1 MGVRMW
7 GTRYSPFLPPH
18 LLVPPMPKELFSA
31 HIQRWTV
38 PSRELFDQ
46 SSSFALSPRNALPVN
61 PRNHFPSPEV
71 ST

>member
-18 LLVPPMPKELFSA
+18 LLVPPM
-31 HIQRWTV
+31 
-38 PSRELFDQ
+38 LFDQ
-46 SSSFALSPRNALPVN
+46 SYSFALSPRNASPVN

-71 ST
+71 RAI